1 MYRALLL
8 ALLTTALSFAADIT
22 GKWEL
27 RGTSSGGDEARVQ
40 LVITE
45 AAGKYSAT
53 LYAEDDSVPVQ
64 GLMVSG
70 DEVTFKIP
78 TDEVTFTVK
87 VTLKDG
93 AAEGTY
99 SASDGKS
106 GKVSGKRV

>member
-53 LYAEDDSVPVQ
+53 LYAEDDSVLVQ

>member
-1 MYRALLL
+1 MYRALLI
-8 ALLTTALSFAADIT
+8 ALMTAALSLAADIT

-45 AAGKYSAT
+45 SAGKYSAT

-64 GLMVSG
+64 GLTVSG

-78 TDEVTFTVK
+78 TDEVTYTVK
-87 VTLKDG
+87 VTLKAG
-93 AAEGTY
+93 TAEGTY

-106 GKVSGKRV
+106 GKVSGKKV

>member
-1 MYRALLL
+1 MYRAI
-8 ALLTTALSFAADIT
+8 LTVLFTAALSLAADVT

-27 RGTSSGGDEARVQ
+27 RGTSGSGEEARVQ

-64 GLMVSG
+64 SLTVTG

-78 TDEVTFTVK
+78 TDEVTYTVK